1 MAVHSKTYAH
11 WQHQHNFNPVNLDNV
26 KRTRWVLILTLIT
39 MLIEIIAGTWFNSM
53 ALLADGWHMA
63 THATAFAI
71 ALFAYYYAAKYA
83 NSERYTFGTGKV
95 GVLGG
100 FSSALLLAIV
110 AAIMLYESG
119 LRLVNPQPIQF
130 NEAIG
135 VAVLGLAINLV
146 SAWLLGDAHHDHDH
160 DHDHD
165 HNLHA
170 AYVHVLA
177 DALTSIFAILALVAG
192 KYLGWMWLDPVMGI
206 VGAILITRWAYYLI
220 KSSSSILLD
229 ESIASTQRN
238 AIKQLLEQDQARVVD
253 LHIWQV
259 GTNSYALMASVI
271 SHQTH
276 MPEYY
281 RQLLKAY
288 PRISHITVETIP
300 CEDGQTCPALAA

>member
-1 MAVHSKTYAH
+1 MHAKTFAR
-11 WQHQHNFNPVNLDNV
+11 WQHQHNFNPVNLENV
-26 KRTRWVLILTLIT
+26 KRTRWVLILTLVT
-39 MLIEIIAGTWFNSM
+39 MLIEIVAGTWFNSM

-71 ALFAYYYAAKYA
+71 ALFAYHYAAKYA
-83 NSERYTFGTGKV
+83 HSERYTFGTGKV

-100 FSSALLLAIV
+100 YSSALLLAIV
-110 AAIMLYESG
+110 AAMMVYESV
-119 LRLVNPQPIQF
+119 LRLLNPQAIQF
-130 NEAIG
+130 NEAIS
-135 VAVLGLAINLV
+135 VAVLGLVINLV

-160 DHDHD
+160 DHDH
-165 HNLHA
+165 NLHA

-177 DALTSIFAILALVAG
+177 DVLTSIFAILALMAG
-192 KYLGWMWLDPVMGI
+192 KYLGWTWLDPVMGI
-206 VGAILITRWAYYLI
+206 VGAILIAKWAYQLI
-220 KSSSSILLD
+220 KTSSSILLD
-229 ESIASTQRN
+229 ESITSTQRN

-253 LHIWQV
+253 LHIWRI

-288 PRISHITVETIP
+288 PLISHITVETIA
-300 CEDGQTCPALAA
+300 CEDGQMCTALAA